1 MMAMMIEVDYGF
13 WKLSKDDRKVLFLRH
28 AESMDFG
35 AIATELQLGSEDA
48 ARMRHKRAI
57 RKLINRIGGFR
68 PFRDDDE
75 VPKQEEED
83 K

>member
-1 MMAMMIEVDYGF
+1 M
-13 WKLSKDDRKVLFLRH
+13 FLRH
-28 AESMDFG
+28 AESMDFNG
-35 AIATELQLGSEDA
+35 IASEMELGSEDA

-68 PFRDDDE
+68 PFRDDDDT
-75 VPKQEEED
+75 PKQEEED

>member
-1 MMAMMIEVDYGF
+1 
-13 WKLSKDDRKVLFLRH
+13 
-28 AESMDFG
+28 MDFN
-35 AIATELQLGSEDA
+35 AIAVELHLGSEDA